1 MYGGV
6 VVASVLT
13 EKVCA
18 MLELDKTQADDIEN
32 GEVEEFFEEEQEVPP
47 VQYDISSYG
56 ADYDVEGLVKR
67 LNRKDILIP
76 PFQRNYVW
84 SINDASRFVES
95 LLLGLPVPAVFLAKE
110 ESQKLLVIDGQQRLR
125 SLQFFYNGF
134 FNPREDEKRQ
144 QVFRL
149 AKVQKRFEGKTYQ
162 DLDEQDRIKLNDSLI
177 HAIIVK
183 QESPEEDNSYVNKKP
198 QDSKIHRYRRCF
210 QPNMERRA

>member
-1 MYGGV
+1 
-6 VVASVLT
+6 
-13 EKVCA
+13 
-18 MLELDKTQADDIEN
+18 MLELNKTQADDSEN
-32 GEVEEFFEEEQEVPP
+32 GEGEEFFEEEQEVPP

-134 FNPREDEKRQ
+134 F
-144 QVFRL
+144 
-149 AKVQKRFEGKTYQ
+149 
-162 DLDEQDRIKLNDSLI
+162 
-177 HAIIVK
+177 
-183 QESPEEDNSYVNKKP
+183 
-198 QDSKIHRYRRCF
+198 
-210 QPNMERRA
+210 